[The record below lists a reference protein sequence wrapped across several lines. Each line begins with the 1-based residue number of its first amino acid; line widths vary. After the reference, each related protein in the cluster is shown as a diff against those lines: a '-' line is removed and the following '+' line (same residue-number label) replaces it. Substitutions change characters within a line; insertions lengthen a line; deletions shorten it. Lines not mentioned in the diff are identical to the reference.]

1 MTQSKEYTVAITG
14 ASGAIYGVKLID
26 ELLKLNHKVN
36 LILSDSARIVFR
48 EELKIDLTDKSKD
61 VSDELLRYSEDKF
74 PKTDRKSHKDNL
86 KVCDIKDI
94 ANRLSSGSA
103 LKKNMIII
111 PCSMGTL
118 GRIASGISS
127 NLIERSADC
136 VLKEGGNLIMV
147 PRETPFNLIHLEN
160 MTRLARAGAVMVPA
174 MPAFYTMPESI
185 EDMVNFI
192 VGKVMDRLEIEHNLF
207 KRWRSDDDDQ

>member
-1 MTQSKEYTVAITG
+1 MKRMKEYTVAITG
-14 ASGAIYGVKLID
+14 ASGAVYAVKLID
-26 ELLKLNHKVN
+26 ELLKIGHRVN

-48 EELKIDLTDKSKD
+48 EELSIDLTDRSRNVAD
-61 VSDELLRYSEDKF
+61 SLLEYCEDKF
-74 PKTDRKSHKDNL
+74 PKAERKSYKDNL
-86 KVCDIKDI
+86 KVHDIKDI

-118 GRIASGISS
+118 GRVASGISG

-174 MPAFYTMPESI
+174 MPAFYTLPQTI
-185 EDMVNFI
+185 DDMVNFV

-207 KRWRSDDDDQ
+207 KRWRSEQNEK